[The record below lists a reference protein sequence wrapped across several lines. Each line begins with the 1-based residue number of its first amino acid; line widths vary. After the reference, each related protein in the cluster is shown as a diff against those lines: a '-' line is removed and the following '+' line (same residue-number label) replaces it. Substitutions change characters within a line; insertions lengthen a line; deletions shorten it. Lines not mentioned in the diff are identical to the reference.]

1 MSVSLSTCSFT
12 EYNILQRQKSAQPGE
27 LKSGLI
33 AKRSQ
38 FIVLDFNPSEMD
50 VNCFNKPSTPMYR
63 TGTDDLNKIICIT
76 SKVFTGVV

>member
-12 EYNILQRQKSAQPGE
+12 EHNILQRQKSAQPGE

-50 VNCFNKPSTPMYR
+50 VNCFNKPYTPMYG